1 MTSAR
6 AAILIVIAGLLLAGC
21 ATAVGPD
28 TAYESGDDLAA
39 ALERAGFEGCE
50 NFVLGPLDDTGFCE
64 GADHRFQFVV
74 LSDEAA
80 LEERLIET
88 SLNSPEV
95 NRVQATGA
103 NWLVIC
109 GSTIAKAGAPL
120 QFEGLELCEQVTASI
135 GGVVRKDAAR
145 LTSFCDAESSRWPFT
160 TTLLVYLD
168 RENADLPLSE
178 YYLRGLN
185 DMGADVIQH
194 CPPEYSRYL
203 EAVNAEYPWALPL
216 IDREGHLRLRTQQPA
231 VSVQTSP
238 PTQST
243 VATTPQR
250 TELLTD
256 DDYEALIYINGVV
269 CSWLDEGLDHTVSQ
283 VFDYFGR
290 RDDGNI
296 EATLDV
302 LTLIYLAMSEQCAT
316 KGNLYFQSLSP
327 ELEQAVFEWGSD
339 RVGYLLWPID

>member
-1 MTSAR
+1 VTSAR

-28 TAYESGDDLAA
+28 TAYESGDELAA
-39 ALERAGFEGCE
+39 ALEKAGFEGCE
-50 NFVLGPLDDTGFCE
+50 NFVSGPLHDTGFCE
-64 GADHRFQFVV
+64 GGDHRFQFVV
-74 LSDEAA
+74 LSDEEA

-88 SLNSPEV
+88 NLNSPEF

-203 EAVNAEYPWALPL
+203 EAVNAEYPWALTASPITVPSRACL
-216 IDREGHLRLRTQQPA
+216 WTLASPARKGPKILQNEGSTGLGKRFAARPTR
-231 VSVQTSP
+231 VSAKSSRCAASSIKVGRS
-238 PTQST
+238 SHS
-243 VATTPQR
+243 VSS
-250 TELLTD
+250 
-256 DDYEALIYINGVV
+256 EA
-269 CSWLDEGLDHTVSQ
+269 
-283 VFDYFGR
+283 
-290 RDDGNI
+290 
-296 EATLDV
+296 
-302 LTLIYLAMSEQCAT
+302 
-316 KGNLYFQSLSP
+316 
-327 ELEQAVFEWGSD
+327 
-339 RVGYLLWPID
+339 